1 MRGSR
6 RLRLLLVLLVLSA
19 FTLTAL
25 DYTPGTSPLDALR
38 RGADT
43 LFGPAQR
50 ALGGAARTVGNAV
63 GGLPSLGN
71 QDKEVADLR
80 RRNLELE
87 AMLRQTDDLRRQK
100 AEWDSLM
107 QLKDFGTYTLVPA
120 HLSAISRSFGF
131 EWTATIDVGS
141 RDGVQEGQTVVSG
154 LGLVGRTKRVGPYTS
169 VVILLLDKD
178 FAVGSRLQ
186 RSASFGLA
194 TGDGGAGG
202 TMTYELV
209 GQNSEIRKGDVLLTA
224 GSETFVPGVPVGRVT
239 AIDGSANALTRTARV
254 QPFVDVTA
262 LDLVGVIVQPPRGTP
277 RIPIPPSP
285 LPTPTSTPSPTPSP
299 TLSPALSPTASPT
312 PGPGSPPPP
321 TGSGSPSPGASPTRT
336 P

>member
-6 RLRLLLVLLVLSA
+6 RLRLILVLLVLSA

-80 RRNLELE
+80 RRNTELE
-87 AMLRQTDDLRRQK
+87 VLLRQTDDLRRQK

-169 VVILLLDKD
+169 VIILLLDKD

-186 RSASFGLA
+186 RTASFGLA
-194 TGDGGAGG
+194 AGDGGQGG

-277 RIPIPPSP
+277 RLPIPPSP
-285 LPTPTSTPSPTPSP
+285 LPTPAPAPAATATATATPAPGSPGPTGSAAPSPTP
-299 TLSPALSPTASPT
+299 T
-312 PGPGSPPPP
+312 P
-321 TGSGSPSPGASPTRT
+321 
-336 P
+336 

>member
-6 RLRLLLVLLVLSA
+6 RLRLLLVLLVLTA
-19 FTLTAL
+19 FTLTTL
-25 DYTPGTSPLDALR
+25 DYKPGQSPLDALR
-38 RGADT
+38 RGSDT

-50 ALGGAARTVGNAV
+50 ALGGAARTAGNAV

-71 QDKEVADLR
+71 QDKLVADLR

-100 AEWDSLM
+100 AEWDALM
-107 QLKDFGTYTLVPA
+107 RLKDFGTYTLVPA
-120 HLSAISRSFGF
+120 HISAISRSFGF

-141 RDGVQEGQTVVSG
+141 QDGVKEGQTVVSG

-169 VVILLLDKD
+169 VIILVLDKD

-186 RSASFGLA
+186 RTADFGIAS
-194 TGDGGAGG
+194 GDGGKGG

-209 GQNSEIRKGDVLLTA
+209 GQNSEIRIGDVLLTA
-224 GSETFVPGVPVGRVT
+224 GSDTFVPGVPVGRVT

-254 QPFVDVTA
+254 QPFVDVTSM
-262 LDLVGVIVQPPRGTP
+262 DLVGVVVQPPRGTP

-285 LPTPTSTPSPTPSP
+285 LPTPTSTLAATPTATPTPTPTATQTGTATGRPSPAPS
-299 TLSPALSPTASPT
+299 AAPT
-312 PGPGSPPPP
+312 P
-321 TGSGSPSPGASPTRT
+321 
-336 P
+336 